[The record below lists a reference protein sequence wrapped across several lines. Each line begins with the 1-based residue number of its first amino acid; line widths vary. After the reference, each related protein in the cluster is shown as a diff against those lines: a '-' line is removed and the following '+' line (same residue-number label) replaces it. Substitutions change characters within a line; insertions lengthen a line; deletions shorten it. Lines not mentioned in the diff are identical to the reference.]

1 MIEFDLLKVSS
12 TVKISTL
19 TKVGN
24 VNETNVSEQ
33 EKKEKNIL
41 SFLNENVKDIN
52 LTELRKV
59 LIETHRIFE

>member
-1 MIEFDLLKVSS
+1 MKVSS

-24 VNETNVSEQ
+24 VNETNESEQ
-33 EKKEKNIL
+33 EKKEKSIL
-41 SFLNENVKDIN
+41 SFLNVNVKEIN